1 MSKKKRA
8 SSTFPAAAP
17 RGVASPLAL
26 QAGAQQLFSQ
36 GRYGEAAQLCRQLVA
51 MQPAHAAAW
60 QMLGMV
66 ALMQEAPKDALPA
79 LQRAHQLD
87 ARNTQTLCLL
97 GVAHLR
103 LGQPEEA
110 VASFDAALA
119 LAPTQAGIHYDRA
132 TALMQLGRHEE
143 ALAGFERALSIAPG
157 MRDGWMNRGIALGAQ
172 GRHTEAIASFERAL
186 DLTQRPGAPKPAR
199 GTPQAEQLVKIWRYL
214 AAALHAAGRD
224 PDALGAYEQVLAL
237 DDQGA
242 DDWLGMGEVLGALGR
257 TDLALDRYRR
267 ACELAP
273 DAAEPHRRLAE
284 ALAKDKKRV
293 DEAIEELR
301 KARKLAPE
309 SVSIAFA
316 LMHHGM
322 HVALWDD
329 LPALL
334 AQTLE
339 GARRTP
345 PVGMPAFGFLA
356 HPQATA
362 ADVLAISRANDP
374 VLPAGTAPAVHTRRA
389 RRARL
394 RVGYLSGDLREHP
407 IGFLMTGMF
416 EAHDKSR
423 FETYGFSIY
432 PQPDASPRRQRIE
445 SAMDHFF
452 DLHKEGDEQ
461 VARIIAAHGI
471 DILMDLAGH
480 TAYGR
485 MRAVAHHPAA
495 IQVNYLGFPATS
507 GMKAVDYIVAD
518 AITAPS
524 GSEGEFS
531 EAVVRLPECF
541 QANDGARARPL
552 DTPTRAALGLPE
564 EGVVFCCF
572 CNTYK
577 INPGVFNLWCRLLA
591 AVPSSVLWL
600 VADEEEAEGRFRAH
614 AAARGVDAAR
624 LIFAPRVGY
633 EDYLARYRAADLFL
647 DTQPFGGGTTASD
660 ALWMGLPVLTW
671 PGAHFAG
678 RMAASLLTNLG
689 VPELIAPDAAGYEA
703 QALALAREPQRLA
716 ALRQRIEEQRT
727 RAPLFDTA
735 RFTRHMERAYDL
747 MWARFEAGLPPAA
760 INVPPLEQPM
770 PSSVS

>member
-1 MSKKKRA
+1 MSKKKRTTPA
-8 SSTFPAAAP
+8 AAAP
-17 RGVASPLAL
+17 RPAAAASPLTL
-26 QAGAQQLFSQ
+26 QTLAQQRFSEK
-36 GRYGEAAQLCRQLVA
+36 RYDETAQLCRQLIAVR
-51 MQPAHAAAW
+51 PAHAGAW
-60 QMLGMV
+60 QMLGMA
-66 ALMQEAPKDALPA
+66 ALMQGAPAEALPA
-79 LQRAHQLD
+79 LERAHQLD

-97 GVAHLR
+97 GVARQR
-103 LGQPEEA
+103 LGQVQEA

-132 TALMQLGRHEE
+132 TVLMQLDRHEE
-143 ALAGFERALSIAPG
+143 ALAGFERALSLAPG
-157 MRDGWMNRGIALGAQ
+157 MRDGWVNRGIALGKLR
-172 GRHTEAIASFERAL
+172 RHTEAIASFERAL
-186 DLTQRPGAPKPAR
+186 DIAQRQSGGAKPAR
-199 GTPQAEQLVKIWRYL
+199 GTPQARQLAKIWQRL
-214 AAALHAAGRD
+214 AAALRAAGRD
-224 PDALGAYEQVLAL
+224 PDALGAWEQVLAL
-237 DDQGA
+237 DDSDA
-242 DDWLGMGEVLGALGR
+242 NSWLGMADALSALGSNS
-257 TDLALDRYRR
+257 LALERLRR

-273 DAAEPHRRLAE
+273 DSPEPHRRLGD
-284 ALAKDKKRV
+284 ALAKDKTRIS
-293 DEAIEELR
+293 EAIAELLR
-301 KARKLAPE
+301 AHELAPE
-309 SVSIAFA
+309 SVSIAFT
-316 LMHHGM
+316 LMHQGM
-322 HVALWDD
+322 RIAHWDG

-334 AQTLE
+334 QQTLAA
-339 GARRTP
+339 ARSGSP
-345 PVGMPAFGFLA
+345 GMAAFGFLA

-362 ADVLAISRANDP
+362 ADVLAVSRTNDP
-374 VLPAGTAPAVHTRRA
+374 QPATGSAPAMHTRRV
-389 RRARL
+389 RRERL
-394 RVGYLSGDLREHP
+394 RIGYLSGDLREHP

-432 PQPDASPRRQRIE
+432 PQSDASPRRQRIE
-445 SAMDHFF
+445 AAMDHFF

-480 TAYGR
+480 TAYAR
-485 MRAVAHHPAA
+485 PPAVARRPAPV
-495 IQVNYLGFPATS
+495 QVNYLGFPATS
-507 GMKAVDYIVAD
+507 GMAAVDYIVAD
-518 AITAPS
+518 AITAPP

-564 EGVVFCCF
+564 DGFVFCNF

-577 INPGVFNLWCRLLA
+577 INPGLFDIWCRLLA
-591 AVPSSVLWL
+591 AVPGSVLWL
-600 VADEEEAEGRFRAH
+600 VADEKEGEGNFRAH
-614 AAARGVDAAR
+614 AAARGVDGAR
-624 LIFAPRVGY
+624 LIFAPHVGY

-703 QALALAREPQRLA
+703 LALALAREPQRLA

-727 RAPLFDTA
+727 RAPLFNTA
-735 RFTRHMERAYDL
+735 RFTRHMERAYDM

-760 INVPPLEQPM
+760 INVPALEEAI
-770 PSSVS
+770 PSLPS

>member
-1 MSKKKRA
+1 MGKKKRA
-8 SSTFPAAAP
+8 SSTVPAAAP
-17 RGVASPLAL
+17 RGAASPLAL
-26 QAGAQQLFSQ
+26 QMGAQQLFGQ
-36 GRYGEAAQLCRQLVA
+36 GRYAEAAQLCRQLVA
-51 MQPAHAAAW
+51 MQPTHAGAW
-60 QMLGMV
+60 QMLGMA

-79 LQRAHQLD
+79 LERAHQLE

-97 GVAHLR
+97 GVTRLR

-132 TALMQLGRHEE
+132 TALTQLRRHEE
-143 ALAGFERALSIAPG
+143 ALAGFERALSLAPE
-157 MRDGWMNRGIALGAQ
+157 MRDGWMNRGLALGAL
-172 GRHTEAIASFERAL
+172 GRHTEAIASLERAL
-186 DLTQRPGAPKPAR
+186 DLTQRPGTPRPAR
-199 GTPQAEQLVKIWRYL
+199 GTPQAEQLVKIWRHL
-214 AAALHAAGRD
+214 AQALRAAGRD
-224 PDALGAYEQVLAL
+224 PDALGAWEQVLAL
-237 DDQGA
+237 DDSDAG
-242 DDWLGMGEVLGALGR
+242 DWLGMGDVLGALGR
-257 TDLALDRYRR
+257 DDMALDRYRR

-273 DAAEPHRRLAE
+273 DSPAPHKQLAT

-293 DEAIEELR
+293 GEAIEELH
-301 KARKLAPE
+301 KARELALQDV
-309 SVSIAFA
+309 SVAFE
-316 LMHHGM
+316 LVHHGM
-322 HVALWDD
+322 RVALWGD
-329 LPALL
+329 LPVLL

-362 ADVLAISRANDP
+362 ADVLAVARANDP
-374 VLPAGTAPAVHTRRA
+374 QLPAGSAPAVHTRRL
-389 RRARL
+389 RRERL

-416 EAHDKSR
+416 EAHDKAR

-445 SAMDHFF
+445 ATMDHFF

-471 DILMDLAGH
+471 DILIDLAGH
-480 TAYGR
+480 TAFGR
-485 MRAVAHHPAA
+485 PRAVARRPAP
-495 IQVNYLGFPATS
+495 IQVNYLGYPATS
-507 GMKAVDYIVAD
+507 GMRAVDYILAD
-518 AITAPS
+518 AIVAPP

-552 DTPTRAALGLPE
+552 DTPTREALSLPQE
-564 EGVVFCCF
+564 AFVFCCF

-577 INPGVFNLWCRLLA
+577 INPGMFDIWCRLLA
-591 AVPSSVLWL
+591 AVSGSVLWL
-600 VADEEEAEGRFRAH
+600 VADEPEAEGNFRAH
-614 AAARGVDAAR
+614 AAARGIDGAR

-647 DTQPFGGGTTASD
+647 DTLPFGAGTTASD
-660 ALWMGLPVLTW
+660 ALWMGLPVLTQT
-671 PGAHFAG
+671 GAHFAG
-678 RMAASLLTNLG
+678 RMAASLLTCLG
-689 VPELIAPDAAGYEA
+689 VPELITPDAAAYEA
-703 QALALAREPQRLA
+703 LAIALAREPQRLA

-727 RAPLFDTA
+727 RAPLFDTE

-760 INVPPLEQPM
+760 IKVPPMEEPLPA
-770 PSSVS
+770 VV